1 MRFEYKTTFFPVEY
15 RERENGVWILKA
27 NEIARDPD
35 EASLLASEDYQEH
48 LHEMGNQGFEL
59 VSVQPLLRGVFTL
72 VGTGGFGYPLTAG
85 YYFFWKKTI
94 E

>member
-1 MRFEYKTTFFPVEY
+1 MRFEYKTTFFPVVYE
-15 RERENGVWILKA
+15 EREKGVWILKV

-35 EASLLASEDYQEH
+35 ETSLLDSEDYQEQ
-48 LHEMGNQGFEL
+48 LKEMGSEGWEL

-85 YYFFWKKTI
+85 YYFFWKKTF